1 MSTLVQMVEDMNW
14 AMESDETNAPDGTY
28 SFHTTMFDYRSNTK
42 DHTFLGWHSHIP
54 VEVRNGHINKTQALA
69 AAGHLMG
76 SCGYWGRYLKS
87 VKYDP
92 VTKSFEITVGS

>member
-1 MSTLVQMVEDMNW
+1 MVEDMNW
-14 AMESDETNAPDGTY
+14 AMESDETDAPDGTY

-76 SCGYWGRYLKS
+76 SCGYWGRYLEAAE
-87 VKYDP
+87 YDP

>member
-1 MSTLVQMVEDMNW
+1 MSTLVQIVEDMNW
-14 AMESDETNAPDGTY
+14 AMESDETDAPDGTY

-42 DHTFLGWHSHIP
+42 DHIFLGWHSHIP

-76 SCGYWGRYLKS
+76 SCGYWGRYLES

>member
-76 SCGYWGRYLKS
+76 SCGYWGRYLES